1 MTIYVGTSGY
11 AYPEWKGLF
20 YPKALP
26 QKQRLRYYGEQ
37 LPTVEI
43 NSTFN
48 RLPQIPA
55 VQKWILDVPAAF
67 RFVLKA
73 PKQITHICRL
83 KDTEDLIAQFYD
95 IADALAEHQGPLL
108 FQLPPTAKK
117 DLSRLRTFLGSL
129 PPRHRTAFE
138 FRHPSWFEAEVFDL
152 LRGHQA
158 ALCIADAEDEL
169 RVPFEATANWGYL
182 RLRRNNY
189 TDAELKKWI
198 KRVKTQTWEDAFIYF
213 KHEDKANGPR
223 LAKRFRELAD

>member
-11 AYPEWKGLF
+11 AYPEWKGPF
-20 YPKALP
+20 YPKTLP
-26 QKQRLRYYGEQ
+26 QKQWLRYYGEQ

-43 NSTFN
+43 NSTFK

-55 VQKWILDVPAAF
+55 VQKWILEVPAAF

-73 PKQITHICRL
+73 PQQITHIRRL
-83 KDTEDLIAQFYD
+83 KNTEDLAAHFCD
-95 IADALAEHQGPLL
+95 LADALAEHRGPLF

-129 PPRHRTAFE
+129 SPRHRTAFE

-152 LRGHQA
+152 LNDHQA
-158 ALCIADAEDEL
+158 ALCIADADDEL

-182 RLRRNNY
+182 RLRRTNY
-189 TDAELKKWI
+189 TDAELKKWSI
-198 KRVKTQTWEDAFIYF
+198 WVCRGFGRIPSGGIYQCKTKNCISIFLAFVLL
-213 KHEDKANGPR
+213 GR
-223 LAKRFRELAD
+223 